1 MKSNNSKKII
11 RVAIPL
17 KTNPFDYSIPKEL
30 ENSIDIGT
38 LVIVKV
44 RNQSFLGLVTEFI
57 NDSPYRL
64 RDIHSVYENI
74 NLGKD
79 YIKFLNWISDYY
91 FLTKG
96 KVLEF
101 MLPIKLNQQEK
112 VNHSLKKEVLINKTD
127 DFEISIALNSFSRLS
142 QKEVVQ
148 FIDFQNEIYLKELKE
163 KYKSR
168 IKTVIPKLL
177 ELGFIEKKN
186 ITVFKTVNNIL
197 KPSRFPN
204 IIPTDEQKSVINEI
218 LPNIENSKY
227 MTYLIEGVTGS
238 GKTEIYY
245 QLIKKTI
252 EMGKRVLILLP
263 EIALT
268 DQTVAY
274 FLDLVEFSEIALIH
288 SHLTPSQKSN
298 YWYQV
303 AQDKIKLV
311 IGARSALFAPLK
323 NMGLIIVDEEQ
334 DSSYKQSDTAFRYNA
349 RDLAVLKANFQS
361 IPVVL
366 GTATPSLE
374 TKFNIINGKY
384 HHGILKNRVNQK
396 PLPEIELVDLREP
409 EILLED
415 TLISKPLYWALKET
429 IAKKEQAIIYLN
441 KRGYHAHFLCKDC
454 GYTFKCENC
463 DISYTY
469 YKYDNSLKCHYCG
482 RVVPKPDFC
491 PECQSKR
498 ITNLSV
504 GTEKVVEDLNNLFE
518 GEARIKRL
526 DRDIVS
532 THKALGE
539 TISAMKNKEIDILVG
554 TQMIVK
560 GHHFP
565 AVTLVAV
572 LIADKGLHFPD
583 IRAAEKTFQ
592 DFIQVSGRAG
602 RADKK
607 GKIILQT
614 YNTDH
619 YAIEYFRNGEF
630 EGFWKH
636 ELEWR
641 KALSYPPYVKITKI
655 IFSSERKELL
665 EDEMLRINRYKP
677 VAANYQEARE
687 ADIYK
692 IKNRYRY
699 ILTISSDS
707 PKNISMEIASVL
719 KFINGI
725 KLHRDISVIIDRDP
739 L

>member
-1 MKSNNSKKII
+1 MNKKIV

-17 KTNPFDYSIPKEL
+17 KTEPFDYSVPKEF
-30 ENSIDIGT
+30 EKDVDIGS

-57 NDSPYRL
+57 ETSPYKL
-64 RDIHSVYENI
+64 RDIHSIYENI

-79 YIKFLNWISDYY
+79 YIKFLSWISSYY

-112 VNHSLKKEVLINKTD
+112 VNHSLKKETLIKKTD
-127 DFEISIALNSFSRLS
+127 NFEISIALNAFNRLS

-148 FIDFQNEIYLKELKE
+148 FIDSENEISLKELKE

-168 IKTVIPKLL
+168 IKTVVPKLL
-177 ELGFIEKKN
+177 KLGFIEKKD

-204 IIPTDEQKSVINEI
+204 IIPTDEQKTVISEI
-218 LPNIENSKY
+218 MPFIKENKY

-245 QLIKKTI
+245 QLIKKTMK
-252 EMGKRVLILLP
+252 MGKTVLILLP

-298 YWYQV
+298 YWYKV

-349 RDLAVLKANFQS
+349 RDLAVLKANFLS

-384 HHGILKNRVNQK
+384 HHGVLLNRVNQK
-396 PLPEIELVDLREP
+396 PLPDIEVVDLREK
-409 EILLED
+409 EVLLEN

-441 KRGYHAHFLCKDC
+441 KRGYHAHLLCKDC
-454 GYTFKCENC
+454 GYVFKCENC

-482 RVVPKPDFC
+482 GIIPKPDFC

-498 ITNLSV
+498 IANLSV
-504 GTEKVVEDLNNLFE
+504 GTEKVVEDLNELFD
-518 GEARIKRL
+518 GDARIKRL

-539 TISAMKNKEIDILVG
+539 TISSMKAKEIDILVG

-565 AVTLVAV
+565 SVTLVAV
-572 LIADKGLHFPD
+572 LIADKSLHFPD

-592 DFIQVSGRAG
+592 DLIQVSGRAG

-614 YNTDH
+614 YNTEH
-619 YAIEYFRNGEF
+619 YAIQYFRDGQF
-630 EGFWKH
+630 EEFWKH

-641 KALSYPPYVKITKI
+641 KALSYPPYFKITKI

-677 VAANYQEARE
+677 VSTSYQEARE

-699 ILTISSDS
+699 LITISSDS
-707 PKNISMEIASVL
+707 PKKISKEIASIL
-719 KFINGI
+719 KFINKI
-725 KLHRDISVIIDRDP
+725 RLHKDISVIIDRDP

>member
-1 MKSNNSKKII
+1 VNKKIV

-17 KTNPFDYSIPKEL
+17 KTDPFDYSVPKEF
-30 ENSIDIGT
+30 ENNVNIGS

-57 NDSPYRL
+57 ENSPYKL
-64 RDIHSVYENI
+64 RDIHSIYENI

-79 YIKFLNWISDYY
+79 YIKFLSWISNYY
-91 FLTKG
+91 FLPKG

-112 VNHSLKKEVLINKTD
+112 VNHSLKKETLIKKTD
-127 DFEISIALNSFSRLS
+127 NFEISLALNAFNRLS

-148 FIDFQNEIYLKELKE
+148 FIDSENEVSLKELKE

-168 IKTVIPKLL
+168 IKTVVPKLL
-177 ELGFIEKKN
+177 ELNFIEKKD
-186 ITVFKTVNNIL
+186 ITVFKTVNNVL

-204 IIPTDEQKSVINEI
+204 IIPTDEQK
-218 LPNIENSKY
+218 NIISKIMPFIKESKY

-252 EMGKRVLILLP
+252 EAGKTVLILLP

-274 FLDLVEFSEIALIH
+274 FLDLVDFSEIALIH

-298 YWYQV
+298 YWYKV
-303 AQDKIKLV
+303 AQNKIKLV

-349 RDLAVLKANFQS
+349 RDLAVLKANFLS
-361 IPVVL
+361 IPVIL

-384 HHGILKNRVNQK
+384 HHGVLLNRVNQK
-396 PLPEIELVDLREP
+396 PLPDIEVIDLREK
-409 EILLED
+409 EILLEN

-454 GYTFKCENC
+454 GYVFKCDNC

-482 RVVPKPDFC
+482 GIVPKPDFC

-504 GTEKVVEDLNNLFE
+504 GTEKVVEDLNELFD

-539 TISAMKNKEIDILVG
+539 TISSMKEKEIDILVG

-565 AVTLVAV
+565 SVTLVAV
-572 LIADKGLHFPD
+572 LIADKSLHFPD

-592 DFIQVSGRAG
+592 DLIQVSGRAG

-614 YNTDH
+614 YNTEH
-619 YAIEYFRNGEF
+619 YAIEYFKNGEF
-630 EGFWKH
+630 EEFWKH

-641 KALSYPPYVKITKI
+641 KALSYPPYFKITKI

-677 VAANYQEARE
+677 ISSSYQEARE

-699 ILTISSDS
+699 VMTLSSDS
-707 PKNISMEIASVL
+707 PKKISEEIASIL
-719 KFINGI
+719 KFINRI
-725 KLHRDISVIIDRDP
+725 KLHKNISVIIDRDP

>member
-1 MKSNNSKKII
+1 LSNKKIV

-17 KTNPFDYSIPKEL
+17 KLDPFDYSVPPEF
-30 ENSIDIGT
+30 ENLVEVGT

-44 RNQSFLGLVTEFI
+44 RNQSFLGVVTEFI
-57 NDSPYRL
+57 ESSPFKL
-64 RDIHSVYENI
+64 RNIHSLYENI

-79 YIKFLNWISDYY
+79 YVKFLNWISSYY
-91 FLTKG
+91 FLSKG

-101 MLPIKLNQQEK
+101 MLPIKLNQQDK
-112 VNHSLKKEVLINKTD
+112 VNHSLKKEIMIKKTE
-127 DFEISIALNSFSRLS
+127 DFELSLALNSFTRVS
-142 QKEVVQ
+142 QKELVQ
-148 FIDFQNEIYLKELKE
+148 FLNSIEEISKKELKE

-168 IKTVIPKLL
+168 VKSVLPKLL
-177 ELGFIEKKN
+177 ELGFIEEKN
-186 ITVFKTVNNIL
+186 ITVYKNVNNIL

-204 IIPTDEQKSVINEI
+204 IIPTKEQENIINEI
-218 LPNIENSKY
+218 VPDIEKGKY
-227 MTYLIEGVTGS
+227 ITYLIEGVTGS

-252 EMGKRVLILLP
+252 ALGKKVLILLP

-303 AQDKIKLV
+303 AQNKIKLV

-323 NMGLIIVDEEQ
+323 DMGLIIVDEEQ
-334 DSSYKQSDTAFRYNA
+334 DHSYKQSDTAFRYNA
-349 RDLAVLKANFQS
+349 RDLAILKGHFQS
-361 IPVVL
+361 IPVIL

-374 TKFNIINGKY
+374 TKFNIINKKY
-384 HHGILKNRVNQK
+384 KHGILSNRVNQK
-396 PLPEIELVDLREP
+396 PLPDIELVDLREK
-409 EILLED
+409 EIMLND

-469 YKYDNSLKCHYCG
+469 YKYDNMLKCHYCG
-482 RVVPKPDFC
+482 QSVPKPDFC
-491 PECQSKR
+491 PDCQSKR

-504 GTEKVVEDLNNLFE
+504 GTEKVVEDLNDLFE
-518 GEARIKRL
+518 GEAVIKRL

-532 THKALGE
+532 THKRLGE
-539 TISAMKNKEIDILVG
+539 TITAMKNKEIDILVG

-572 LIADKGLHFPD
+572 LVADKGLHFPD
-583 IRAAEKTFQ
+583 VRAAERTFQ

-607 GKIILQT
+607 GKVILQT

-619 YAIEYFRNGEF
+619 YAIKYFEEGAF
-630 EGFWKH
+630 EDFWKH
-636 ELEWR
+636 ELNWR
-641 KALSYPPYVKITKI
+641 KALSYPPFVKFTNI

-665 EDEMLRINRYKP
+665 EDEILRVNKYKP
-677 VAANYQEARE
+677 LIANFVEARE
-687 ADIYK
+687 ADVYK

-699 ILTISSDS
+699 VMKISSES
-707 PKNISMEIASVL
+707 PKKISKELSSII
-719 KFINGI
+719 KFIKGI
-725 KLHRDISVIIDRDP
+725 RLHRDISMIIDRDP

>member
-1 MKSNNSKKII
+1 LKNNKKIV

-17 KTNPFDYSIPKEL
+17 RTNPFDYGVPAEL
-30 ENSIDIGT
+30 EASIDIGSM
-38 LVIVKV
+38 VVVKV
-44 RNQSFLGLVTEFI
+44 RNQSFLGVVTEFI
-57 NDSPYRL
+57 ESSPFKL
-64 RDIHSVYENI
+64 RDIHSSYENI

-79 YIKFLNWISDYY
+79 YIKFLNWISSYY
-91 FLTKG
+91 FLSKG

-101 MLPIKLNQQEK
+101 MLPIKLNQQDK
-112 VNHSLKKEVLINKTD
+112 VNHSLKKEIMIKKTD
-127 DFEISIALNSFSRLS
+127 KFELSIALNSFTRVS

-148 FIDFQNEIYLKELKE
+148 FLNSIDEVSQKELKE

-168 IKTVIPKLL
+168 VKTVIPKLL
-177 ELGFIEKKN
+177 ELEFIEEKN
-186 ITVFKTVNNIL
+186 ITVYRTVNNEL
-197 KPSRFPN
+197 KPSRFAN
-204 IIPTDEQKSVINEI
+204 IIPTKEQTDI
-218 LPNIENSKY
+218 IEDIIPSIKESKY

-252 EMGKRVLILLP
+252 EMGKKVLILLP

-274 FLDLVEFSEIALIH
+274 FLDLVDFSEIALIH

-303 AQDKIKLV
+303 AQNKIKLV
-311 IGARSALFAPLK
+311 IGARSALFAPLRD
-323 NMGLIIVDEEQ
+323 MGLIIVDEEQ
-334 DSSYKQSDTAFRYNA
+334 DHSYKQSDTAFRYNA
-349 RDLAVLKANFQS
+349 RDLAVLKGNFQS

-374 TKFNIINGKY
+374 TKFNVINKKY
-384 HHGILKNRVNQK
+384 KHGMLEERVNKK
-396 PLPEIELVDLREP
+396 PLPDIELVDLRDK

-429 IAKKEQAIIYLN
+429 IQKKEQAIIYLN

-469 YKYDNSLKCHYCG
+469 YKYDNLLKCHYCG
-482 RVVPKPDFC
+482 QSVPKPDFC

-518 GEARIKRL
+518 GEAVIKRL

-532 THKALGE
+532 THKRLGE
-539 TISAMKNKEIDILVG
+539 TITAMKNKEIDILVG

-572 LIADKGLHFPD
+572 LVADKSLHFPD
-583 IRAAEKTFQ
+583 VRAAERTFQ

-607 GKIILQT
+607 GKVILQT

-619 YAIEYFRNGEF
+619 YAIQYFQEGEF
-630 EGFWKH
+630 EEFWKH
-636 ELEWR
+636 ELDWR
-641 KALSYPPYVKITKI
+641 KALSYPPFVKFTNI

-665 EDEMLRINRYKP
+665 EDEILRINKYKP
-677 VAANYQEARE
+677 IVTNFIEARE
-687 ADIYK
+687 AEIYK
-692 IKNRYRY
+692 IKNRYRFVM
-699 ILTISSDS
+699 TISSDS
-707 PKNISMEIASVL
+707 PKNISKELASIM
-719 KFINGI
+719 KFMSGI
-725 KLHRDISVIIDRDP
+725 KLHRDISMIIDRDP

>member
-1 MKSNNSKKII
+1 MNKKIA

-17 KTNPFDYSIPKEL
+17 KTNPFDYSVPQEL
-30 ENSIDIGT
+30 ESVINIGS

-57 NDSPYRL
+57 ESSPFKL
-64 RDIHSVYENI
+64 RDIYSVYENI

-79 YIKFLNWISDYY
+79 YIKFLSWISKYY
-91 FLTKG
+91 FLPAG

-112 VNHSLKKEVLINKTD
+112 VNHSLKKETLIKKTD
-127 DFEISIALNSFSRLS
+127 NFELSIALNSFNRLS

-148 FIDFQNEIYLKELKE
+148 FINSENEISLKELKE

-177 ELGFIEKKN
+177 ELDFIEKKD

-204 IIPTDEQKSVINEI
+204 IIPTDEQKTIINEI
-218 LPNIENSKY
+218 MPFIKKSKY

-245 QLIKKTI
+245 QLIKETI
-252 EMGKRVLILLP
+252 DMGKTVLILLP

-274 FLDLVEFSEIALIH
+274 FLDLVDFSEIALIH

-298 YWYQV
+298 YWYQI
-303 AQDKIKLV
+303 AKNKIKLV

-349 RDLAVLKANFQS
+349 RDLAVLKGNFLS
-361 IPVVL
+361 IPVIL

-384 HHGILKNRVNQK
+384 HHGVLLKRVNQK
-396 PLPEIELVDLREP
+396 PLPDIEVVDLREK
-409 EILLED
+409 EVLLEN

-454 GYTFKCENC
+454 GYVFKCENC

-469 YKYDNSLKCHYCG
+469 YKYDNTLKCHYCG
-482 RVVPKPDFC
+482 GVVPKPDFC

-504 GTEKVVEDLNNLFE
+504 GTEKVVEDLNELFD

-539 TISAMKNKEIDILVG
+539 TISSMKEKEIDILVG

-565 AVTLVAV
+565 SVTLVAV
-572 LIADKGLHFPD
+572 LVADKGLHFPD
-583 IRAAEKTFQ
+583 IRAAERTFQ
-592 DFIQVSGRAG
+592 DLIQVSGRAG

-614 YNTDH
+614 YNTEH
-619 YAIEYFRNGEF
+619 YAIEYFKNGEF
-630 EGFWKH
+630 EEFWKH

-641 KALSYPPYVKITKI
+641 KALSYPPYVKITRI
-655 IFSSERKELL
+655 IFSSEKKELL

-677 VAANYQEARE
+677 VSASYQEARE
-687 ADIYK
+687 ADVYK

-699 ILTISSDS
+699 VMTLSSES
-707 PKNISMEIASVL
+707 PKKISKEIASLL

>member
-1 MKSNNSKKII
+1 VKSNKKII

-17 KTNPFDYSIPKEL
+17 KTNPFDYSVPKEF
-30 ENSIDIGT
+30 ENDIGIGS
-38 LVIVKV
+38 LVIVNV

-57 NDSPYRL
+57 NDSPFKL
-64 RDIHSVYENI
+64 RDIHSLYEKI
-74 NLGKD
+74 NLGED
-79 YIKFLNWISDYY
+79 YVDFLNWISSYY

-112 VNHSLKKEVLINKTD
+112 VNHSLKKETLIKKTD
-127 DFEISIALNSFSRLS
+127 DFEISIALNSFTRLS

-148 FIDFQNEIYLKELKE
+148 FIDSEDEVYLKDLKE

-168 IKTVIPKLL
+168 IKTILPKLI
-177 ELGFIEKKN
+177 ELGFVEEKD
-186 ITVFKTVNNIL
+186 ITVFTTQDNIL

-204 IIPTDEQKSVINEI
+204 IIPTEEQNVVINDI
-218 LPNIENSKY
+218 LPYIKDGKY

-252 EMGKRVLILLP
+252 EMGKTVLILLP

-274 FLDLVEFSEIALIH
+274 FLDLVDFSEIALIH

-298 YWYQV
+298 YWYQI

-349 RDLAVLKANFQS
+349 RDLAVLKSNFQS
-361 IPVVL
+361 IPIVL

-374 TKFNIINGKY
+374 TKFNVINKKY
-384 HHGILKNRVNQK
+384 QHGVLLNRVNQK
-396 PLPEIELVDLREP
+396 PLPDIEIVDLRDKEV
-409 EILLED
+409 LLED

-429 IAKKEQAIIYLN
+429 IKKKEQAIIYLN
-441 KRGYHAHFLCKDC
+441 KRGYHAHFLCQDC

-463 DISYTY
+463 DVSYTY
-469 YKYDNSLKCHYCG
+469 YKYDNLLKCHYCG
-482 RVVPKPDFC
+482 QSVPKPDFC

-539 TISAMKNKEIDILVG
+539 TISQMKNKEIDILVG

-572 LIADKGLHFPD
+572 LVADKGLHFPD
-583 IRAAEKTFQ
+583 IRAAERTFQ

-619 YAIEYFRNGEF
+619 YAIQYFRDGQFDEF
-630 EGFWKH
+630 WTH

-641 KALSYPPYVKITKI
+641 KALSYPPYIKITKI
-655 IFSSERKELL
+655 IFSSEKKELL

-677 VAANYQEARE
+677 IVANYLEARE

-699 ILTISSDS
+699 LIVISSDS
-707 PKNISMEIASVL
+707 PKKISKEITSIL
-719 KFINGI
+719 KFIEGI
-725 KLHRDISVIIDRDP
+725 KLHKDISVIIDRDP